1 MQMQIGDF
9 RFEAPGAEYAELTR
23 RYQRRWA
30 ARERHGLP
38 PALEDLGRDADSITL
53 TGTVWVRRA
62 ADLDAFAGLRRDA
75 GLDPDGQA
83 KPLAV
88 FLGGG
93 GNSSGDHIGLWVVEQ
108 VQVRERRL
116 RFDGIP
122 ARVDFTIRMREHVS

>member
-9 RFEAPGAEYAELTR
+9 RFEAPGAEYGELTR
-23 RYQRRWA
+23 RHQRRWA
-30 ARERHGLP
+30 ARERHGRP

-75 GLDPDGQA
+75 GLDPDGEA
-83 KPLAV
+83 RPLAV

-93 GNSSGDHIGLWVVEQ
+93 DLSSGDHLGLWVVEQ
-108 VQVRERRL
+108 LQVRERQL
-116 RFDGIP
+116 RFGSIP
-122 ARVDFTIRMREHVS
+122 SRVDFTLRMREYVT